1 MEFGIRADPCAL
13 MFSPGYFIN
22 GFDFLPNSGKDP
34 VLIFCGGLGNIIAK
48 RLQAAP
54 DKKSE
59 IQLQE
64 FAEYHPA
71 FEMQKNGN
79 EKGTVLLPIAGSK
92 IFTLMYKVLNDFHD
106 VFPPLPELGEKAEMA
121 SKP

>member
-1 MEFGIRADPCAL
+1 VII
-13 MFSPGYFIN
+13 Y
-22 GFDFLPNSGKDP
+22 
-34 VLIFCGGLGNIIAK
+34 CGGLGNIIAK
-48 RLQAAP
+48 RLQSAP
-54 DKKSE
+54 DFANES
-59 IQLQE
+59 QLQE

-92 IFTLMYKVLNDFHD
+92 IFTLMYKVLADFKD
-106 VFPPLPELGEKAEMA
+106 VFPPLPELGEMAETG